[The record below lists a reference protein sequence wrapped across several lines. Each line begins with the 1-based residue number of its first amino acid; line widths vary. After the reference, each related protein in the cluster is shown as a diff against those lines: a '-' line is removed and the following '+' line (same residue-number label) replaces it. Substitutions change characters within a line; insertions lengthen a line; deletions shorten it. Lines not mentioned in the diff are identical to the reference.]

1 MSDMSEISGKTV
13 LRNHVG
19 LGPTIVMPRAR
30 GRLYQHS
37 WVGDP
42 SSPEP
47 PQQTP

>member
-13 LRNHVG
+13 LRNHV
-19 LGPTIVMPRAR
+19 VMPRAR